1 MECTNRRIDRQ
12 TNKEADTQREREI
25 HTHKAKEKY
34 RDRDSLTER
43 EKLTHRRANFLTH
56 SQTDGHMERQTY
68 ELNTNGPTH
77 RPVAKQADEVSQKD
91 GKLLEWKIRNIK
103 DAEFHSPHL
112 FSPF

>member
-1 MECTNRRIDRQ
+1 METE
-12 TNKEADTQREREI
+12 TDTIETEI
-25 HTHKAKEKY
+25 
-34 RDRDSLTER
+34 
-43 EKLTHRRANFLTH
+43 LTHRRANFLTH

-77 RPVAKQADEVSQKD
+77 RPVAKQADEVSQRD

-103 DAEFHSPHL
+103 DFIPHL

>member
-1 MECTNRRIDRQ
+1 MDKQTDRQ
-12 TNKEADTQREREI
+12 ADKQGGRRTKRKRETHTQSERKIETDTLETEILTN
-25 HTHKAKEKY
+25 
-34 RDRDSLTER
+34 
-43 EKLTHRRANFLTH
+43 RRANFLTH

-77 RPVAKQADEVSQKD
+77 RPVAKQADEVSQRD

-103 DAEFHSPHL
+103 DFIPHL